1 METGMCSQYYERWGN
16 LRYRKMKEHGYA
28 YIDYNLADTDGPAY
42 SCSERELEALVRK
55 ERELVCEAGM
65 EINQV
70 HGPWRWPPRD
80 HTPQERQERME
91 KMKRSIRATALL
103 GCRNWVIH
111 PVMPYG
117 IEDKGTGHEQET
129 WEINMAFMGR
139 LFETAKEYGVTI
151 CLENMPMPDFS
162 IGSPSEILKFVRAV
176 DDERFRICLDT
187 GHVAVYEGLN
197 PAEALRELGEA
208 VRVLHV
214 HDNNGRE
221 DLHYMPYFGVI
232 DWQEFSGTL
241 RKSGFQGVFSLE
253 TAPPQKLPDAVYED
267 MCRALSKIAR
277 KLADG

>member
-1 METGMCSQYYERWGN
+1 MEIGMCSQYYERWGD

-42 SCSERELEALVRK
+42 SCGERELEALMQK
-55 ERELVCEAGM
+55 ERELVGQAGM
-65 EINQV
+65 EISQV

-80 HTPQERQERME
+80 NTPQERQERME
-91 KMKRSIRATALL
+91 KMKRSIQATALL

-129 WEINMAFMGR
+129 WEINIAFMGE
-139 LFETAKEYGVTI
+139 LLETAREYGITI

-162 IGSPSEILKFVRAV
+162 IGSPSEILRFVREM
-176 DDERFRICLDT
+176 DDEQFKICLDT
-187 GHVAVYEGLN
+187 GHVAVYQGLT
-197 PAEALRELGEA
+197 PAGAMRELGET

-214 HDNNGRE
+214 HDNNGKA

-232 DWQEFSGTL
+232 DWPDFSRAL
-241 RKSGFQGVFSLE
+241 KECGFQGVFSLE
-253 TAPPQKLPDAVYED
+253 TAPPQKLPDEIYD
-267 MCRALSKIAR
+267 QMCRTLAGIAR
-277 KLADG
+277 GLAEG